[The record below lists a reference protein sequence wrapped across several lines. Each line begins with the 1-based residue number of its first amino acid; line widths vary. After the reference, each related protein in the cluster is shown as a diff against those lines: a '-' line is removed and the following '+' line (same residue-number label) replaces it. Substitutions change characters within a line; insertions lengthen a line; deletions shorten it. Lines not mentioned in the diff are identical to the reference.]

1 MGLFHRE
8 HATIERGAEA
18 QALRERLA
26 AVRLIR
32 PCDRARVEAA
42 LDEHLRALDLSP
54 RPVRWI
60 DAIDADVAARDGF
73 LAFWAA
79 KYKKGR
85 PEGPG
90 MTHTATRVALVGS
103 GLKTT
108 GLIGPAL
115 EEEDVDHATKKAA
128 RRAVYGV
135 GPTFNWAKADDLD
148 VDVVGDAAGF
158 PRAREAARAA
168 LAEKGITQSLGFV
181 STQMEAKRIQGEN
194 QLKDEVQVAS
204 AAAQALEAANWLA
217 RAHAVHEAGGS
228 TEAHDRVVRAYLPLV
243 DAVEAGLWLF
253 WVLEDEV
260 VAVAAPLD

>member
-18 QALRERLA
+18 RAVRDRLA
-26 AVRLIR
+26 AVPSFR

-42 LDEHLRALDLSP
+42 LQEHLSALDLSP

-60 DAIDADVAARDGF
+60 DAADPYLAARDGF

-85 PEGPG
+85 PEAPG
-90 MTHTATRVALVGS
+90 MTHTATHVALVGS

-108 GLIGPAL
+108 GVIGPAL
-115 EEEDVDHATKKAA
+115 HEEDLDRGTKKAA
-128 RRAVYGV
+128 RHAVYGV

-168 LAEKGITQSLGFV
+168 LAAKVITQSFGFL
-181 STQMEAKRIQGEN
+181 SNQTEAKRIQGEN
-194 QLKDEVQVAS
+194 QLKEEVQVAS
-204 AAAQALEAANWLA
+204 AAAQALEAATWLA

-260 VAVAAPLD
+260 VAVAAPQG

>member
-18 QALRERLA
+18 QAVRDRLA
-26 AVRLIR
+26 AVPLVR
-32 PCDRARVEAA
+32 PCDRTRVEEALAA
-42 LDEHLRALDLSP
+42 HLSALDLAP

-60 DAIDADVAARDGF
+60 EAADADLAARDGF

-90 MTHTATRVALVGS
+90 MTHTATSVALVGS

-108 GLIGPAL
+108 GVIGPAL
-115 EEEDVDHATKKAA
+115 HEEDLDHDTKKTA
-128 RRAVYGV
+128 RHAVYGL
-135 GPTFNWAKADDLD
+135 GPTFSWAKSDDYD
-148 VDVVGDAAGF
+148 IDVVGEAAGVS
-158 PRAREAARAA
+158 RAVQAARVA
-168 LAEKGITQSLGFV
+168 LAGKGITQSSGFIAG
-181 STQMEAKRIQGEN
+181 QAEAKRIQGDN
-194 QLKDEVQVAS
+194 QLKEEVQVAS

-228 TEAHDRVVRAYLPLV
+228 TDAHDRVVAAYLPLV

-253 WVLEDEV
+253 WVLDDEV
-260 VAVAAPLD
+260 VAVPAPRS